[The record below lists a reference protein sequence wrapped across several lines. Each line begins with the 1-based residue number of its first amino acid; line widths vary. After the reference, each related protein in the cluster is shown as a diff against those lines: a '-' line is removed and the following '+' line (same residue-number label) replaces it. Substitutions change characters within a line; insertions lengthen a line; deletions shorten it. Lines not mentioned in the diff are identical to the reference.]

1 MRKITTDV
9 LTLEEV
15 AAMLKVK
22 TSWLY
27 QRTCDRSIRGGIPHF
42 KLGKL
47 LGFDKEEVMDWFWG
61 MHRYGRVKE
70 TER

>member
-1 MRKITTDV
+1 VRKITTGV
-9 LTLEEV
+9 LTLKEV
-15 AAMLKVK
+15 AALLKVK

-47 LGFDKEEVMDWFWG
+47 LRFDRTEVVDWFWG
-61 MHRYGRVKE
+61 MHR
-70 TER
+70 

>member
-15 AAMLKVK
+15 AALLKVK

-27 QRTCDRSIRGGIPHF
+27 QRTCDRTIRGGIPHF

-47 LGFDKEEVMDWFWG
+47 LRS
-61 MHRYGRVKE
+61 HLACA
-70 TER
+70 